1 VTRDAPGQMA
11 ASDEVARFIRASF
24 RSVWSFELLL
34 LLKRERRRWSHGE
47 IVARLRASD
56 LVVSQSVASLTAAGL
71 VDVDGDGAFA
81 YAPVS
86 AREAEIME
94 EAEQLYGSRP
104 DHVRR
109 LIVGASSGGLAAF
122 ADAFRIR
129 KD

>member
-1 VTRDAPGQMA
+1 MA
-11 ASDEVARFIRASF
+11 ARDEVARFIRASF

-34 LLKRERRRWSHGE
+34 LLRRERRRWSHAE

-56 LVVSQSVASLTAAGL
+56 LVVSQSVDSLTAAGL
-71 VDVDGDGAFA
+71 VDVDAGGDVA

-86 AREAEIME
+86 EREE
-94 EAEQLYGSRP
+94 ELVGDAEQFYASRP
-104 DHVRR
+104 DQVRR
-109 LIVGASSGGLAAF
+109 MIVAASSGGLAAF

>member
-1 VTRDAPGQMA
+1 MA
-11 ASDEVARFIRASF
+11 ARDEVSRFIRASF

-34 LLKRERRRWSHGE
+34 LLKRERRRWSHADV
-47 IVARLRASD
+47 VARLRASD
-56 LVVSQSVASLTAAGL
+56 LVVSQSVDSLTAAGL
-71 VDVDGDGAFA
+71 IDINEAGDVA

-86 AREAEIME
+86 EREAELVE
-94 EAEQLYGSRP
+94 DAEQLYASRP

-109 LIVGASSGGLAAF
+109 LIVAASSGGLAAF